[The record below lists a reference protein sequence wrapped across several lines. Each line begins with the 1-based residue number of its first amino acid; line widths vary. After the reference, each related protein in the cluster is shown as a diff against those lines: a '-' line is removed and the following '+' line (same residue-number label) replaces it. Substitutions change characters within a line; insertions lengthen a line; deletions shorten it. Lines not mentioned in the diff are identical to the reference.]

1 MPGVGG
7 PVPGTHSVSTLTSQ
21 KSQNKY
27 NQFYLAQQQLNLQR
41 RQHQLRSGLQINQS
55 GVAAN
60 IAANIAFGS
69 NDNIQRHLAAQNT
82 TPLVNLGDP
91 FS

>member
-21 KSQNKY
+21 KSQKKY

-60 IAANIAFGS
+60 IAFGS